1 MYIDFNLKPFNLLN
15 FLFLSRFSASG
26 QSNAGSVYLQAY
38 YVPDGSKDPNTKP
51 VDIDGKVTLAS
62 DNIIRGTLKVRAV
75 HARELKAADR
85 GSSDPYV
92 LVNFPNGDKVESE
105 VKKDTLNPLWKQTLS
120 KRIEVP
126 LEVK

>member
-1 MYIDFNLKPFNLLN
+1 LQKFIL
-15 FLFLSRFSASG
+15 FLFLKSANG
-26 QSNAGSVYLQAY
+26 QPTAGSVYLQAY
-38 YVPDGSKDPNTKP
+38 FVPDGSKDPNTKP

-92 LVNFPNGDKVESE
+92 IVKFPNGEEAESE
-105 VKKDTLNPLWKQTLS
+105 VKKDTLNPLWKQIIS
-120 KRIEVP
+120 KKIEVP